1 MNIGVILIIF
11 CLLSFSIWTII
22 SETKS
27 LNNENSEN
35 DENDENDKFEKSKGK
50 IRSIDS
56 LFYGIVLLI
65 IAIFLIY
72 NQI

>member
-1 MNIGVILIIF
+1 MNIGIILIIF
-11 CLLSFSIWTII
+11 CLLSFSVWIII

-27 LNNENSEN
+27 LNNKNIAN
-35 DENDENDKFEKSKGK
+35 DENDEFAKSKRK

-65 IAIFLIY
+65 ITVFLIY

>member
-1 MNIGVILIIF
+1 V
-11 CLLSFSIWTII
+11 WTII

-27 LNNENSEN
+27 LKNENNGN
-35 DENDENDKFEKSKGK
+35 DEFAKSKRK
-50 IRSIDS
+50 IRSVDS

-72 NQI
+72 KQI

>member
-1 MNIGVILIIF
+1 MNIGIILIIF
-11 CLLSFSIWTII
+11 CLLSFSVWTII

-27 LNNENSEN
+27 LNNKNSEN
-35 DENDENDKFEKSKGK
+35 EENDEFAKSKRK

-56 LFYGIVLLI
+56 LFYGIILLI

>member
-11 CLLSFSIWTII
+11 CLLSFSVWTII

-27 LNNENSEN
+27 LNNENS
-35 DENDENDKFEKSKGK
+35 ENDENDKFEKSKGK